1 MPRYSF
7 RIFFFSLIIGF
18 ACRADGLAQLQYEII
33 AVKGKVGII
42 RTPLERPLQVGEIF
56 TVARYRNGQRIEV
69 ARVKI
74 ALVEKKFT
82 GIKIIEPLQDTRLR
96 KGDLLEVEAFSFEE
110 RLQELENHAAEP
122 EDEQLAS
129 KAAPPTGSPASGTS
143 APEAPIQSQPAEMH
157 DQPDMQ
163 SRTGMSDRFTYSGPL
178 HVVRQNRPFVGPL
191 VAVFAPINALADEM
205 DFSGLAGV
213 QVTALLRN
221 QMHLRFGLQYA
232 PLRLSPALQD
242 RLRQLGMSQTSYFV
256 MLTASLQQYFT
267 RRFFWN
273 VGGGIYRLTD
283 IQDIGGERLQVSNNY
298 IGLHAGAGFNVISAT
313 SSKLVFATNGH
324 MYFPDNSYR
333 MFLSVLLS
341 WVYAL

>member
-1 MPRYSF
+1 MPKYSF
-7 RIFFFSLIIGF
+7 RIFFVSLIIGF
-18 ACRADGLAQLQYEII
+18 AFCADVLAQLQYEII

-42 RTPLERPLQVGEIF
+42 RTPLDRPLQVGEIF
-56 TVARYRNGQRIEV
+56 TVVRYRSGQRIKV

-82 GIKIIEPLQDTRLR
+82 GIKIIEPLKDTRLR
-96 KGDLLEVEAFSFEE
+96 KGDLLEVEAVSLEE
-110 RLQELENHAAEP
+110 RLQELENHATEP
-122 EDEQLAS
+122 EDEQLAL
-129 KAAPPTGSPASGTS
+129 KGVPPTGSSPHAT
-143 APEAPIQSQPAEMH
+143 PEPEEPVQSQPAEMH
-157 DQPDMQ
+157 DQPAAQ
-163 SRTGMSDRFTYSGPL
+163 SRTDMSDRFIYSGPL

-191 VAVFAPINALADEM
+191 VAVFAPINSLADEM

-221 QMHLRFGLQYA
+221 QMHLRFGLEYA
-232 PLRLSPALQD
+232 PLRLSPELQD
-242 RLRQLGMSQTSYFV
+242 RLHQLGISQTSYFI

-283 IQDIGGERLQVSNNY
+283 IQNIGGEQLQVSNNY
-298 IGLHAGAGFNVISAT
+298 FGLHAGAGFNVISAS
-313 SSKLVFATNGH
+313 SSKLIFATNGH
-324 MYFPDNSYR
+324 MYFPVNSYR
-333 MFLSVLLS
+333 MFLSILLS